1 MSRSFSDRE
10 GHGEEETEDPS
21 LLGRSE
27 RNEGGDAVQPA
38 RLWEDQQPKRTSGST
53 VGGLEGDESDDGD
66 YVPPQT
72 GESDDVDGS
81 STNYEGD
88 SDDGDSTDLRGIP
101 TRSGQTVVT
110 SLMV

>member
-1 MSRSFSDRE
+1 LGRAR
-10 GHGEEETEDPS
+10 EEETEDPS

-27 RNEGGDAVQPA
+27 RNKGGDAVQPA
-38 RLWEDQQPKRTSGST
+38 GLWEDQQPEHASGST
-53 VGGLEGDESDDGD
+53 VGGLEGDELDVGD

-72 GESDDVDGS
+72 GESDNVDGSS

-101 TRSGQTVVT
+101 TRSGQMVVT